1 MRDRIKFIP
10 QYSRLRTRDNKRAS
24 NRSTA
29 KLAYEA
35 LEPKRLLAG
44 DLSSD
49 GVWQTLPK
57 DAVQAAVGTNY
68 IQANE
73 FSLYGIN
80 EAELLSSLVEAPLEF
95 TPGYLDSSI
104 VLSIPTPSG
113 AFDQFKIVEA
123 PIMEPELAERFP
135 DIKTYRGFGL
145 ENASDTIR
153 LDFTPHGFHA
163 SVRNATH
170 GNYYVDP
177 YFHLSDGPYMSYYT
191 RGQVVDAER
200 ATLSESVYSDTGEL
214 IFSNQD
220 LPVEYHSELHDHSE
234 SHDHSE
240 FHDHSNADHHSE
252 FHHHSEFDHHLEF
265 HEHSALDHHT
275 TDESDHSLVPSG
287 GDGEGDIYGF
297 GPHGAQLRTYELA
310 VAATGEYT
318 SFHGGS
324 KADGQAAIVTA
335 VNRVVGIYEIDVA
348 VRLVLV
354 GNNDDLV
361 YTNSSTDPYTNNNG
375 FTMLSENQ
383 SNVDSVIGSSNYDV
397 GHVFS
402 TGGGGVASLG
412 VIGQNGAKARGVTGL
427 GSPVG
432 DAFYV
437 DFVAHE
443 MGHQFGGNHTFNGDS
458 GSCAGGNRNG
468 STAYEPG
475 SGSTIMGYA
484 GICGDDDL
492 QSNSDAFFHSES
504 IDEIRTEVTTGT
516 GNSSA
521 TITSTGNSI
530 PTVNAGSDFVIPDQ
544 TPFELTAIGSDSD
557 SGDSLTYSWE
567 QRNLGAQRDASDSD
581 NGSSPI
587 FRTWSPTADPTRVFP
602 RISNLVNGT
611 SVIGEQLPTTDWS
624 SMDFRVVVRDN
635 AAGGAAVNTGDMS
648 VEVVDVGSGFSVT
661 SQSTGETW
669 AKGSTQTI
677 TWDVAG
683 TTANGIDTANVDI
696 FFASDGLN
704 YDTVLAT
711 GVANDGSHD
720 ITVPDVET
728 LFGRVKVKG
737 SGNIFFNINDANIA
751 VGVAVTQYTAT
762 DTPVAIID
770 NSTIQSTIT
779 IGNDGVIEDL
789 DLQLD
794 ITHTWDADLIA
805 TLTSPGGTVFTLFS
819 EVGSSGDNFS
829 GTYFDD
835 AAADSITSGSA
846 PFAGTFR
853 PVDAFAPLNGTE
865 VVGDWVL
872 SIEDDATQD
881 QGTLNTWSLFVTFVE
896 NTDITTLVDSDT
908 GTNEVSE
915 DAAVGAVVGVTAFA
929 DDPDSSDTVTY
940 ELTDNAGGLFAIDA
954 NSGVVTVAGTL
965 DFETATSHT
974 ITAKATSTDGSMVS
988 NDFIINVLNVDDA
1001 VLTSRQIYYK
1011 DSNFDDGDMGAV
1023 APGKSVLEFGQTAT
1037 FANYTSYWKGING
1050 FVIDLNDLNQTPTT
1064 GTIGDFFEFHVGNDD
1079 TPAGWTAAPSPTL
1092 VYQSDVDASG
1102 TDRVFLTWADNAI
1115 ENTWLEILVLA
1126 NASTGLANPEVF
1138 YIGNAIGET
1147 GNDSANAVVN
1157 LADVAGVRA
1166 NQTGFGSTDIADP
1179 YDFDRNEKVNL
1190 IDLSIARSNQSGFS
1204 PLKLITPSNSSSR
1217 GSGWSGFGNSESG
1230 NSESGNNGKSNFG
1243 FDFGFTMGADFSMGD
1258 VGKESG
1264 FSSGNQNLNISR
1276 DSEES
1281 GQAMPLQLA
1290 GNQSNQFAG
1299 WLTGN
1304 ADDSATPDRTEKSE
1318 LFPQADSFEL
1328 EQRDELFGG
1337 FGL

>member
-1 MRDRIKFIP
+1 MLSRIKSSPGHPRIRP
-10 QYSRLRTRDNKRAS
+10 RGNKRIS
-24 NRSTA
+24 NRLTA

-57 DAVQAAVGTNY
+57 DAVHSAVGVNY
-68 IQANE
+68 IQASE
-73 FSLYGIN
+73 FSLYDIN
-80 EAELLSSLVEAPLEF
+80 ESELLSALNEAPLEF
-95 TPGYLDSSI
+95 TPDYWDSSI
-104 VLSIPTPSG
+104 VLSIPTPLG
-113 AFDQFKIVEA
+113 TFDQFRIVEA
-123 PIMEPELAERFP
+123 PVMEPALAERFP
-135 DIKTYRGFGL
+135 DIKTYRGFGV
-145 ENASDTIR
+145 ENAADTIR
-153 LDFTPHGFHA
+153 LDFTSHGFHA
-163 SVRNATH
+163 SVRDATH

-191 RGQVVDAER
+191 QGQIIDSER
-200 ATLSESVYSDTGEL
+200 ATFSESVFSNSGEL

-220 LPVEYHSELHDHSE
+220 FDTQLHSELHAHSIAHHHSELHDHSE
-234 SHDHSE
+234 
-240 FHDHSNADHHSE
+240 
-252 FHHHSEFDHHLEF
+252 FDHP
-265 HEHSALDHHT
+265 SG
-275 TDESDHSLVPSG
+275 DESDHDLVPLG
-287 GDGEGDIYGF
+287 GEGEGDIYGF
-297 GPHGAQLRTYELA
+297 GPHGSQLRTYQLA

-335 VNRVVGIYEIDVA
+335 INRVVGIYEIDIA
-348 VRLVLV
+348 VRMVLV

-402 TGGGGVASLG
+402 TGGGGIASLG

-443 MGHQFGGNHTFNGDS
+443 LGHQFGGNHTFNGDS
-458 GSCAGGNRNG
+458 GNCAGGNRNG

-530 PTVNAGSDFVIPDQ
+530 PTVDAGSDFVIPAR
-544 TPFELTAIGSDSD
+544 TPFELTAVGSDSD
-557 SGDSLTYSWE
+557 SGDVLTYSWE
-567 QRNLGAQRDASDSD
+567 QRNLGPQRDASDTD

-587 FRTWSPTADPTRVFP
+587 FRAWSPTTDPTRVFP
-602 RISNLVNGT
+602 RISDLINGT

-635 AAGGAAVNTGDMS
+635 AAGGAAVNTDDMAI
-648 VEVVDVGSGFSVT
+648 EVVDTGGGFSVT
-661 SQSTGETW
+661 SQSSGETW
-669 AKGSTQTI
+669 GKGTTQTI
-677 TWDVAG
+677 TWNVAG

-720 ITVPDVET
+720 IIVPDVET

-737 SGNIFFNINDANIA
+737 AGNIFFDINDSNIA
-751 VGVAVTQYTAT
+751 VGVAVTQYTST
-762 DTPVAIID
+762 DTPVNIID
-770 NSTIQSTIT
+770 NTTIQSTIT

-819 EVGSSGDNFS
+819 EVGGSGDNFT

-835 AAADSITSGSA
+835 DAADSITSGSA
-846 PFAGTFR
+846 PFAGSFR
-853 PVDAFAPLNGTE
+853 PVDAFAPLNGTD
-865 VVGDWVL
+865 VVGDWIL

-908 GTNEVSE
+908 GANEVLE

-929 DDPDSSDTVTY
+929 DDPDSGDTVTY

-974 ITAKATSTDGSMVS
+974 ITVKATSTDGSMVS
-988 NDFIINVLNVDDA
+988 NDFTINVLNVNDA

-1050 FVIDLNDLNQTPTT
+1050 FVIDLNDLNQVPTT
-1064 GTIGDFFEFHVGNDD
+1064 GTVGDFFEFHVGNDD
-1079 TPAGWTAAPSPTL
+1079 TPAGWATAPSPTL
-1092 VYQSDVDASG
+1092 VYQSDIDASG

-1217 GSGWSGFGNSESG
+1217 GSGWSGSG
-1230 NSESGNNGKSNFG
+1230 NSEPGNDEKSGVG
-1243 FDFGFTMGADFSMGD
+1243 FDFGFTMGADFGTGD
-1258 VGKESG
+1258 VSKESG
-1264 FSSGNQNLNISR
+1264 SNSGNQNLNMPR
-1276 DSEES
+1276 ESEES
-1281 GQAMPLQLA
+1281 GQTMPLQLA
-1290 GNQSNQFAG
+1290 GNQSNQLAG
-1299 WLTGN
+1299 WNTGN

-1318 LFPQADSFEL
+1318 LLSQADSFEL

-1337 FGL
+1337 FAL

>member
-1 MRDRIKFIP
+1 MLSRIK
-10 QYSRLRTRDNKRAS
+10 SSTRYPRIRPRGNKRIS
-24 NRSTA
+24 NRLTA
-29 KLAYEA
+29 KLAYES

-57 DAVQAAVGTNY
+57 DAVHSAVGVNY
-68 IQANE
+68 IQASE
-73 FSLYGIN
+73 FSLYDIN
-80 EAELLSSLVEAPLEF
+80 ESELLSALNEAPLEF
-95 TPGYLDSSI
+95 TPGYWDRSV
-104 VLSIPTPSG
+104 VLSIPTPLG
-113 AFDQFKIVEA
+113 TFDQFKIVEA
-123 PIMEPELAERFP
+123 PVMESALAERFP
-135 DIKTYRGFGL
+135 DIKTYRGISV
-145 ENASDTIR
+145 ENAADTIR
-153 LDFTPHGFHA
+153 LDFTSHGFHA
-163 SVRNATH
+163 SVRNSTY

-191 RGQVVDAER
+191 QGQIIDSER
-200 ATLSESVYSDTGEL
+200 ATFSESILSNAGEL
-214 IFSNQD
+214 IYSNPD
-220 LPVEYHSELHDHSE
+220 FNVERNSE
-234 SHDHSE
+234 SRGYSE
-240 FHDHSNADHHSE
+240 FANA
-252 FHHHSEFDHHLEF
+252 
-265 HEHSALDHHT
+265 T
-275 TDESDHSLVPSG
+275 GDESDYDSVPDG

-297 GPHGAQLRTYELA
+297 GPHGSQLRTYQLA

-335 VNRVVGIYEIDVA
+335 INRVVGIYEIDIA
-348 VRLVLV
+348 VRMVLV

-402 TGGGGVASLG
+402 TGGGGIASLG

-443 MGHQFGGNHTFNGDS
+443 LGHQFGGNHTFNGDS
-458 GSCAGGNRNG
+458 GNCAGGNRNG

-530 PTVNAGSDFVIPDQ
+530 PTVDAGSDFVIPAR
-544 TPFELTAIGSDSD
+544 TPFELTAVGSDSD
-557 SGDSLTYSWE
+557 SGDVLTYSWE
-567 QRNLGAQRDASDSD
+567 QRNLGPQRDVSDTD

-587 FRTWSPTADPTRVFP
+587 FRAWSPTTDPTRVFP
-602 RISNLVNGT
+602 RISDLINGT

-635 AAGGAAVNTGDMS
+635 AAGGAAVNTDDMAI
-648 VEVVDVGSGFSVT
+648 EVVDTGGGFTVT
-661 SQSTGETW
+661 SQSSGETW
-669 AKGSTQTI
+669 EKGTTQTI
-677 TWDVAG
+677 TWNVAG

-704 YDTVLAT
+704 YDTVLAA

-737 SGNIFFNINDANIA
+737 AGNIFFDINDSNIA
-751 VGVAVTQYTAT
+751 VGVAVTEYTSA
-762 DTPVAIID
+762 DTPVNIID
-770 NSTIQSTIT
+770 NTTIQSTIT

-794 ITHTWDADLIA
+794 ITHTWDADLTA

-819 EVGSSGDNFS
+819 EVGGSGDNFT

-835 AAADSITSGSA
+835 AAADPITSGSA
-846 PFAGTFR
+846 PFAGSFR
-853 PVDAFAPLNGTE
+853 PVDAFAPLNGTD

-881 QGTLNTWSLFVTFVE
+881 EGTLNTWSLFVTFAE

-908 GTNEVSE
+908 GANEVFE
-915 DAAVGAVVGVTAFA
+915 DAVVGTVVGVTAFA
-929 DDPDSSDTVTY
+929 DDPDSGDTVTY

-974 ITAKATSTDGSMVS
+974 ITVKATSTDGSMVS
-988 NDFIINVLNVDDA
+988 NDFTINVLNVNDA

-1050 FVIDLNDLNQTPTT
+1050 FVIDLNDLNQVPTT
-1064 GTIGDFFEFHVGNDD
+1064 GTVGDFFEFHIGNDD
-1079 TPAGWTAAPSPTL
+1079 TPAGWATAPSPTL

-1166 NQTGFGSTDIADP
+1166 NQTGFGSTDISDP

-1217 GSGWSGFGNSESG
+1217 GSGWSGSG
-1230 NSESGNNGKSNFG
+1230 NSESGKSESGNDEKSDFG
-1243 FDFGFTMGADFSMGD
+1243 FDFGFTMGADFGTGD
-1258 VGKESG
+1258 VGKEFG
-1264 FSSGNQNLNISR
+1264 FNSGNQNLPR
-1276 DSEES
+1276 ESEES
-1281 GQAMPLQLA
+1281 GQTMPLQLA
-1290 GNQSNQFAG
+1290 GNQANQFAG
-1299 WLTGN
+1299 WITGN
-1304 ADDSATPDRTEKSE
+1304 AGDSMPPDRTEQSE
-1318 LFPQADSFEL
+1318 LLSKADSFEL

-1337 FGL
+1337 FDL

>member
-1 MRDRIKFIP
+1 MLSRIKSSPRHPRIRP
-10 QYSRLRTRDNKRAS
+10 RGNKRIS
-24 NRSTA
+24 NRLTA

-57 DAVQAAVGTNY
+57 DAVHSAVGVNY
-68 IQANE
+68 IQASE
-73 FSLYGIN
+73 FSLYDIN
-80 EAELLSSLVEAPLEF
+80 ESELLSALNEAPLEF
-95 TPGYLDSSI
+95 TPDYWDSSI
-104 VLSIPTPSG
+104 VLSIPTPLG
-113 AFDQFKIVEA
+113 TFDQFRIVEA
-123 PIMEPELAERFP
+123 PVMEPALAERFP
-135 DIKTYRGFGL
+135 DIKTYRGFGV
-145 ENASDTIR
+145 ENAADTIR
-153 LDFTPHGFHA
+153 LDFTSHGFHA
-163 SVRNATH
+163 SVRDATH

-191 RGQVVDAER
+191 QGQIIDSER
-200 ATLSESVYSDTGEL
+200 ATFSESVFSNSGEL

-220 LPVEYHSELHDHSE
+220 FDTQLHSELHAHSIAHHHSELHDHSE
-234 SHDHSE
+234 
-240 FHDHSNADHHSE
+240 
-252 FHHHSEFDHHLEF
+252 FDHL
-265 HEHSALDHHT
+265 SG
-275 TDESDHSLVPSG
+275 DESDHDLVPLG
-287 GDGEGDIYGF
+287 GEGEGDIYGF
-297 GPHGAQLRTYELA
+297 GPHGSQLRTYQLA

-335 VNRVVGIYEIDVA
+335 INRVVGIYEIDIA
-348 VRLVLV
+348 VRMVLV

-402 TGGGGVASLG
+402 TGGGGIASLG

-443 MGHQFGGNHTFNGDS
+443 LGHQFGGNHTFNGDS
-458 GSCAGGNRNG
+458 GNCAGGNRNG

-530 PTVNAGSDFVIPDQ
+530 PTVDAGSDFVIPAR
-544 TPFELTAIGSDSD
+544 TPFELTAVGSDSD
-557 SGDSLTYSWE
+557 SGDVLTYSWE
-567 QRNLGAQRDASDSD
+567 QRNLGPQRDASDTD

-587 FRTWSPTADPTRVFP
+587 FRAWSPTTDPTRVFP
-602 RISNLVNGT
+602 RISDLINGT

-635 AAGGAAVNTGDMS
+635 AAGGAAVNTDDMAI
-648 VEVVDVGSGFSVT
+648 EVVDTGGGFSVT
-661 SQSTGETW
+661 SQSSGETW
-669 AKGSTQTI
+669 GKGTTQTI
-677 TWDVAG
+677 TWNVAG

-720 ITVPDVET
+720 IIVPDVET

-737 SGNIFFNINDANIA
+737 AGNIFFDINDSNIA
-751 VGVAVTQYTAT
+751 VGVAVTQYTST
-762 DTPVAIID
+762 DTPVNIID
-770 NSTIQSTIT
+770 NTTIQSTIT

-819 EVGSSGDNFS
+819 EVGGSGDNFT

-835 AAADSITSGSA
+835 DAADSITSGSA
-846 PFAGTFR
+846 PFAGSFR
-853 PVDAFAPLNGTE
+853 PVDAFAPLNGTD
-865 VVGDWVL
+865 VVGDWIL

-908 GTNEVSE
+908 GANEVLE

-929 DDPDSSDTVTY
+929 DDPDSGDTVTY

-974 ITAKATSTDGSMVS
+974 ITVKATSTDGSMVS
-988 NDFIINVLNVDDA
+988 NDFTINVLNVNDA

-1050 FVIDLNDLNQTPTT
+1050 FVIDLNDLNQVPTT
-1064 GTIGDFFEFHVGNDD
+1064 GTVGDFFEFHVGNDD
-1079 TPAGWTAAPSPTL
+1079 TPAGWATAPSPTL
-1092 VYQSDVDASG
+1092 VYQSDIDASG

-1217 GSGWSGFGNSESG
+1217 GSGWSGSG
-1230 NSESGNNGKSNFG
+1230 NSEPGNDEKSGFG
-1243 FDFGFTMGADFSMGD
+1243 FDFGFTMGADFGTGD
-1258 VGKESG
+1258 VSKESG
-1264 FSSGNQNLNISR
+1264 SNSGNQNLNMPR
-1276 DSEES
+1276 ESEES
-1281 GQAMPLQLA
+1281 GQTMPLQLA
-1290 GNQSNQFAG
+1290 GNQSNQLAG
-1299 WLTGN
+1299 WNTGN

-1318 LFPQADSFEL
+1318 LLSQADSFEL

-1337 FGL
+1337 FAL

>member
-1 MRDRIKFIP
+1 MRNRIKFSP
-10 QYSRLRTRDNKRAS
+10 QQSRFRTRDNKRAT
-24 NRSTA
+24 NRLTA

-49 GVWQTLPK
+49 GVWETLPK
-57 DAVQAAVGTNY
+57 DAVQAADGVNY
-68 IQANE
+68 IQASE
-73 FSLYGIN
+73 YSLYDMD
-80 EAELLSSLVEAPLEF
+80 ETELLSSLVGAPLEF

-113 AFDQFKIVEA
+113 TFDQFKIVEA
-123 PIMEPELAERFP
+123 PIMEPALAERFP
-135 DIKTYRGFGL
+135 DIKTYRGFGV
-145 ENASDTIR
+145 EDAGDTIR
-153 LDFTPHGFHA
+153 LDFTSHGFHA
-163 SVRNATH
+163 SVRNTTH

-191 RGQVVDAER
+191 RGQIVDAER
-200 ATLSESVYSDTGEL
+200 ATVSESVFSDTGEL

-220 LPVEYHSELHDHSE
+220 LHADHYSGFHDHSDAD
-234 SHDHSE
+234 HHSE
-240 FHDHSNADHHSE
+240 FHHHSELDHHSE
-252 FHHHSEFDHHLEF
+252 FHHHSEFDHHWEFHDHLEF
-265 HEHSALDHHT
+265 DHHA
-275 TDESDHSLVPSG
+275 TDDSDYAVVPNG

-530 PTVNAGSDFVIPDQ
+530 PTVDAGSDFVIPDQ

-557 SGDSLTYSWE
+557 SGDSLSYSWE

-611 SVIGEQLPTTDWS
+611 SVIGEQLPATDWS

-635 AAGGAAVNTGDMS
+635 AAGGAAVNTDDMS
-648 VEVVDVGSGFSVT
+648 IEVVDVGAGFFRSPVNPLVKPGRRVRRRRLRGMLPVPRPMELT
-661 SQSTGETW
+661 
-669 AKGSTQTI
+669 
-677 TWDVAG
+677 
-683 TTANGIDTANVDI
+683 TANVDI

-762 DTPVAIID
+762 DTPVNIID

-853 PVDAFAPLNGTE
+853 PVDAFAPLNGTD
-865 VVGDWVL
+865 VVGDWIL

-915 DAAVGAVVGVTAFA
+915 DAAVGVVVGVTAFA

-974 ITAKATSTDGSMVS
+974 ITAKATSTDGSMIS

-1064 GTIGDFFEFHVGNDD
+1064 GTVGDFFEFHVGNDD

-1102 TDRVFLTWADNAI
+1102 TDRVFLTWADNSI

-1138 YIGNAIGET
+1138 YVGNAIGET

-1166 NQTGFGSTDIADP
+1166 NQTGFGSTDISDP

-1217 GSGWSGFGNSESG
+1217 GSGWSGSG
-1230 NSESGNNGKSNFG
+1230 NSESGNDGKSDFG
-1243 FDFGFTMGADFSMGD
+1243 FDFGLTMGADLARLAPAMSLDSSREIKVKIFLVSRKNWGNPCRYNWLATSQTCLPK
-1258 VGKESG
+1258 GKR
-1264 FSSGNQNLNISR
+1264 Q
-1276 DSEES
+1276 
-1281 GQAMPLQLA
+1281 
-1290 GNQSNQFAG
+1290 
-1299 WLTGN
+1299 
-1304 ADDSATPDRTEKSE
+1304 
-1318 LFPQADSFEL
+1318 
-1328 EQRDELFGG
+1328 
-1337 FGL
+1337 

>member
-1 MRDRIKFIP
+1 MRSRIKP
-10 QYSRLRTRDNKRAS
+10 PSRHSRSRDNKRAS
-24 NRSTA
+24 NRLAA
-29 KLAYEA
+29 KLAYES

-49 GVWQTLPK
+49 GVWQTLSK
-57 DAVQAAVGTNY
+57 DVAQAAAGINY
-68 IQANE
+68 IQASE
-73 FSLYGIN
+73 FSLYDIN
-80 EAELLSSLVEAPLEF
+80 ETELLSSLVEAPLEF
-95 TPGYLDSSI
+95 TSDYWDSSI
-104 VLSIPTPSG
+104 VLSIPTPVG
-113 AFDQFKIVEA
+113 TFDQFKIVEA
-123 PIMEPELAERFP
+123 PIMEPALAERFP
-135 DIKTYRGFGL
+135 DIKTYRGFGV
-145 ENASDTIR
+145 ENAAETIR
-153 LDFTPHGFHA
+153 LDFTSHGFHA

-191 RGQVVDAER
+191 RGQMVDSER
-200 ATLSESVYSDTGEL
+200 ATLSESVFSDTGEL

-220 LPVEYHSELHDHSE
+220 LLAEHHSEDHDHSDADHLLE
-234 SHDHSE
+234 FHQHSEFDQHWEFHDHSE
-240 FHDHSNADHHSE
+240 FHDHHVAGDH
-252 FHHHSEFDHHLEF
+252 DHDHD
-265 HEHSALDHHT
+265 HE
-275 TDESDHSLVPSG
+275 LVPNG

-297 GPHGAQLRTYELA
+297 GPHGAQLRTYQLA

-348 VRLVLV
+348 VRMVLV

-361 YTNSSTDPYTNNNG
+361 YTNGSTDPYTNNNG

-443 MGHQFGGNHTFNGDS
+443 LGHQFGGNHTFNGDS

-475 SGSTIMGYA
+475 SGSTIIAYA

-530 PTVNAGSDFVIPDQ
+530 PTVDAGSNFVIPDQ

-557 SGDSLTYSWE
+557 SGDVLTYSWE
-567 QRNLGAQRDASDSD
+567 QRNLGAQRDASASD

-587 FRTWSPTADPTRVFP
+587 FRTWNPTADPTRVFP
-602 RISNLVNGT
+602 RITDLVNGA

-635 AAGGAAVNTGDMS
+635 AAGGAAVNTDDMS
-648 VEVVDVGSGFSVT
+648 IEVVDAGSGFAVT

-677 TWDVAG
+677 SWDVAG

-696 FFASDGLN
+696 FFASDGSN

-711 GVANDGSHD
+711 GVANDGAHD

-751 VGVAVTQYTAT
+751 VGVAVTQYTST
-762 DTPVAIID
+762 DTPINIID

-819 EVGSSGDNFS
+819 DVGSSGDNFT

-835 AAADSITSGSA
+835 DAADSITSGSA

-865 VVGDWVL
+865 VVGDWIL

-929 DDPDSSDTVTY
+929 DDPDSGDTVTY

-988 NDFIINVLNVDDA
+988 NDFTINVLNVDDA

-1011 DSNFDDGDMGAV
+1011 DSNFDDGDIGAV
-1023 APGKSVLEFGQTAT
+1023 ATGKSVLEIGQTAT

-1064 GTIGDFFEFHVGNDD
+1064 GTVGDFFEFHVGNDD
-1079 TPAGWTAAPSPTL
+1079 TPASWTAAPSPTL
-1092 VYQSDVDASG
+1092 VYQENVDASG

-1115 ENTWLEILVLA
+1115 ENTWLEITVLA
-1126 NASTGLANPEVF
+1126 NAATGLANPEVF

-1147 GNDSANAVVN
+1147 GNDSANAIVN

-1166 NQTGFGSTDIADP
+1166 NQTGFGSTDITDP

-1190 IDLSIARSNQSGFS
+1190 VDLSIARSNQSGFS
-1204 PLKLITPSNSSSR
+1204 PLKLITPSNSGSR
-1217 GSGWSGFGNSESG
+1217 GSGWSDSG
-1230 NSESGNNGKSNFG
+1230 NGKSGNDGKSDFG
-1243 FDFGFTMGADFSMGD
+1243 FDFGFTIGADFSTGD

-1264 FSSGNQNLNISR
+1264 FSSGNQNLSMPSE
-1276 DSEES
+1276 SEET
-1281 GQAMPLQLA
+1281 GQTLPLQLA
-1290 GNQSNQFAG
+1290 GNQTNQLAG
-1299 WLTGN
+1299 WITGN
-1304 ADDSATPDRTEKSE
+1304 ADDSATPDRAEKSE
-1318 LFPQADSFEL
+1318 LFPQADSSEL
-1328 EQRDELFGG
+1328 GQRDEWFGG
-1337 FGL
+1337 FAL

>member
-1 MRDRIKFIP
+1 MLNRIKSSP
-10 QYSRLRTRDNKRAS
+10 QHSRSRPRDNKRAS
-24 NRSTA
+24 NRLTG

-35 LEPKRLLAG
+35 LEAKILLAG

-49 GVWQTLPK
+49 GVWQSLSK
-57 DAVQAAVGTNY
+57 DAVHATDGVNY
-68 IQANE
+68 IQASQ
-73 FSLYGIN
+73 FSLYDID
-80 EAELLSSLVEAPLEF
+80 ETKLLGSLVEAPLEF
-95 TPGYLDSSI
+95 TPGYLDNSI
-104 VLSIPTPSG
+104 VLSIPTPEG
-113 AFDQFKIVEA
+113 TFDQFKIVEA
-123 PIMEPELAERFP
+123 PIMESALAERFSE
-135 DIKTYRGFGL
+135 IKTYRGFSVG
-145 ENASDTIR
+145 DGDGTIR
-153 LDFTPHGFHA
+153 LDFTSQGFHA
-163 SVRNATH
+163 SVRNAAQ
-170 GNYYVDP
+170 GDYYVDP

-191 RGQVVDAER
+191 QDQIVDSER
-200 ATLSESVYSDTGEL
+200 ATFSESVFSDSGEL
-214 IFSNQD
+214 IYSDQHA
-220 LPVEYHSELHDHSE
+220 E
-234 SHDHSE
+234 
-240 FHDHSNADHHSE
+240 
-252 FHHHSEFDHHLEF
+252 
-265 HEHSALDHHT
+265 
-275 TDESDHSLVPSG
+275 DESQHGLFPDG
-287 GDGEGDIYGF
+287 GDDEGKVDDGGGDIVGF
-297 GPHGAQLRTYELA
+297 GPHGAQLRTYQLA

-318 SFHGGS
+318 SFHGGT
-324 KADGQAAIVTA
+324 KAGGQSAIVTA

-348 VRLVLV
+348 VRMVLV
-354 GNNDDLV
+354 GNNDDIV

-458 GSCAGGNRNG
+458 GNCAGGNRNG

-504 IDEIRTEVTTGT
+504 IDEIRAEVTTGT

-521 TITSTGNSI
+521 TITSTGNAI
-530 PTVNAGSDFVIPDQ
+530 PTVDAGADFVIPDQ

-557 SGDSLTYSWE
+557 SGDVLTYSWE
-567 QRNLGAQRDASDSD
+567 QRNLGAQRDASNSD

-587 FRTWSPTADPTRVFP
+587 FRTWDPTTDPTRVFP
-602 RISNLVNGT
+602 RISDLVNGA

-635 AAGGAAVNTGDMS
+635 AAGGAGVNTGDMS
-648 VEVVDVGSGFSVT
+648 VEVVDAGSGFSVT
-661 SQSTGETW
+661 SQSSSEAW
-669 AKGSTQTI
+669 AKGATETI
-677 TWDVAG
+677 AWNVAG
-683 TTANGIDTANVDI
+683 TTANGINAANVDI

-720 ITVPDVET
+720 ITVPNVET

-737 SGNIFFNINDANIA
+737 SGNIFFNVNDANIA

-762 DTPVAIID
+762 DTPVNIVD

-794 ITHTWDADLIA
+794 ITHTFDADLIA
-805 TLTSPGGTVFTLFS
+805 TLTSPGGTVFQLFS
-819 EVGSSGDNFS
+819 EVGSSGDNFT

-835 AAADSITSGSA
+835 SAADSITSGTA
-846 PFAGTFR
+846 PFAGVFR

-865 VVGDWVL
+865 VVGDWIL
-872 SIEDDATQD
+872 SIEDDATLD

-908 GTNEVSE
+908 GTNEVAE
-915 DAAVGAVVGVTAFA
+915 DAAIAAVVGVTAFA
-929 DDPDSSDTVTY
+929 DDPDSGDTVTY
-940 ELTDNAGGLFAIDA
+940 ELTDNAGGLFAIDV
-954 NSGVVTVAGTL
+954 NSGVVTVAGSL
-965 DFETATSHT
+965 DFETTTSHS
-974 ITAKATSTDGSMVS
+974 ITVKATSTDGSMVS
-988 NDFIINVLNVDDA
+988 DDFTINVLNVDDA

-1011 DSNFDDGDMGAV
+1011 GSNFDDGDVGAV
-1023 APGKSVLEFGQTAT
+1023 APGKSVLESGQTAT

-1050 FVIDLNDLNQTPTT
+1050 FVIDLNDLNQVPTT

-1079 TPAGWTAAPSPTL
+1079 TPAGWNAAPSPTV
-1092 VYQSDVDASG
+1092 VYQSNVDAGG

-1115 ENTWLEILVLA
+1115 ENTWLEISVLA
-1126 NASTGLANPEVF
+1126 NATTGLANPEVF

-1147 GNDSANAVVN
+1147 GNDSANAIVN

-1166 NQTGFGSTDIADP
+1166 NQTGFGSTDISDP

-1190 IDLSIARSNQSGFS
+1190 IDLSIARGNQSGFT
-1204 PLKLITPSNSSSR
+1204 PLKLITPSSSGSR
-1217 GSGWSGFGNSESG
+1217 GSSWSGSG
-1230 NSESGNNGKSNFG
+1230 SGDGKSGLGFDFD
-1243 FDFGFTMGADFSMGD
+1243 FDFGFATGSDFGTGVDGD
-1258 VGKESG
+1258 TGGESG
-1264 FSSGNQNLNISR
+1264 FMSGNQSQDSDR
-1276 DSEES
+1276 GSEES

-1290 GNQSNQFAG
+1290 GSQNSAV
-1299 WLTGN
+1299 
-1304 ADDSATPDRTEKSE
+1304 ADGTVVSG
-1318 LFPQADSFEL
+1318 ADSGTSDRSKKSDLLQQRDSLEL
-1328 EQRDELFGG
+1328 GQRDELFGG
-1337 FGL
+1337 FGI

>member
-1 MRDRIKFIP
+1 MLSRIKSSPRHPRIRP
-10 QYSRLRTRDNKRAS
+10 RGNKRIS
-24 NRSTA
+24 NRLTA

-57 DAVQAAVGTNY
+57 DAVHSAVGVNY
-68 IQANE
+68 IQASE
-73 FSLYGIN
+73 FSLYDIN
-80 EAELLSSLVEAPLEF
+80 ESELLSALNEAPLEF
-95 TPGYLDSSI
+95 TPDYWDSSI
-104 VLSIPTPSG
+104 VLSIPTPLG
-113 AFDQFKIVEA
+113 TFDQFRIVEA
-123 PIMEPELAERFP
+123 PVMEPALAERFP
-135 DIKTYRGFGL
+135 DIKTYRGFGV
-145 ENASDTIR
+145 ENAADTIR
-153 LDFTPHGFHA
+153 LDFTSHGFHA
-163 SVRNATH
+163 SVRDATH

-191 RGQVVDAER
+191 QGQIIDSER
-200 ATLSESVYSDTGEL
+200 ATFSESVFSNSGEL

-220 LPVEYHSELHDHSE
+220 FDTQLHSELHAHSIAHHHSELHDHSE
-234 SHDHSE
+234 
-240 FHDHSNADHHSE
+240 
-252 FHHHSEFDHHLEF
+252 FDHP
-265 HEHSALDHHT
+265 SGN
-275 TDESDHSLVPSG
+275 ESDHDLVPLG
-287 GDGEGDIYGF
+287 GEGEGDIYGF
-297 GPHGAQLRTYELA
+297 GPHGSQLRTYQLA

-335 VNRVVGIYEIDVA
+335 INRVVGIYEIDIA
-348 VRLVLV
+348 VRMVLV

-402 TGGGGVASLG
+402 TGGGGIASLG

-443 MGHQFGGNHTFNGDS
+443 LGHQFGGNHTFNGDS
-458 GSCAGGNRNG
+458 GNCAGGNRNG

-530 PTVNAGSDFVIPDQ
+530 PTVDAGSDFVIPAR
-544 TPFELTAIGSDSD
+544 TPFELTAVGSDSD
-557 SGDSLTYSWE
+557 SGDVLTYSWE
-567 QRNLGAQRDASDSD
+567 QRNLGPQRDASDTD

-587 FRTWSPTADPTRVFP
+587 FRAWSPTTDPTRVFP
-602 RISNLVNGT
+602 RISDLINGT

-635 AAGGAAVNTGDMS
+635 AAGGAAVNTDDMAI
-648 VEVVDVGSGFSVT
+648 EVVDTGGGFSVT
-661 SQSTGETW
+661 SQSSGETW
-669 AKGSTQTI
+669 GKGTTQTI
-677 TWDVAG
+677 TWNVAG

-720 ITVPDVET
+720 IIVPDVET

-737 SGNIFFNINDANIA
+737 AGNIFFDINDSNIA
-751 VGVAVTQYTAT
+751 VGVAVTQYTST
-762 DTPVAIID
+762 DTPVNIID
-770 NSTIQSTIT
+770 NTTIQSTIT

-819 EVGSSGDNFS
+819 EVGGSGDNFT

-835 AAADSITSGSA
+835 DAADSITSGSA
-846 PFAGTFR
+846 PFAGSFR
-853 PVDAFAPLNGTE
+853 PVDAFAPLNGTD
-865 VVGDWVL
+865 VVGDWIL

-908 GTNEVSE
+908 GANEVLE

-929 DDPDSSDTVTY
+929 DDPDSGDTVTY

-974 ITAKATSTDGSMVS
+974 ITVKATSTDGSMVS
-988 NDFIINVLNVDDA
+988 NDFTINVLNVNDA

-1050 FVIDLNDLNQTPTT
+1050 FVIDLNDLNQVPTT
-1064 GTIGDFFEFHVGNDD
+1064 GTVGDFFEFHVGNDD
-1079 TPAGWTAAPSPTL
+1079 TPAGWATAPSPTL
-1092 VYQSDVDASG
+1092 VYQSDIDASG

-1217 GSGWSGFGNSESG
+1217 GSGWSGSG
-1230 NSESGNNGKSNFG
+1230 NSEPGNDEKSGFG
-1243 FDFGFTMGADFSMGD
+1243 FDFGFTMGADFGTGD
-1258 VGKESG
+1258 VSKESG
-1264 FSSGNQNLNISR
+1264 SNSGNQNLNMPR
-1276 DSEES
+1276 ESEES
-1281 GQAMPLQLA
+1281 GQTMPLQLA
-1290 GNQSNQFAG
+1290 GNQSNQLAG
-1299 WLTGN
+1299 WNTGN

-1318 LFPQADSFEL
+1318 LLSQADSFEL

-1337 FGL
+1337 FAL

>member
-1 MRDRIKFIP
+1 MLSRIKSSPRHPRIRP
-10 QYSRLRTRDNKRAS
+10 RGNKRIS
-24 NRSTA
+24 NRLTA

-57 DAVQAAVGTNY
+57 DAVHSAVGVNY
-68 IQANE
+68 IQASE
-73 FSLYGIN
+73 FSLYDIN
-80 EAELLSSLVEAPLEF
+80 ESELLSALNEAPLEF
-95 TPGYLDSSI
+95 TPDYWDSSI
-104 VLSIPTPSG
+104 VLSIPTPLG
-113 AFDQFKIVEA
+113 TFDQFRIVEA
-123 PIMEPELAERFP
+123 PVMEPALAERFP
-135 DIKTYRGFGL
+135 DIKTYRGFGV
-145 ENASDTIR
+145 ENAADTIR
-153 LDFTPHGFHA
+153 LDFTSHGFHA
-163 SVRNATH
+163 SVRDATH

-191 RGQVVDAER
+191 QGQIIDSER
-200 ATLSESVYSDTGEL
+200 ATFSESVFSNSGEL

-220 LPVEYHSELHDHSE
+220 FDTQLHSELHAHSIAHHHSELHDHSE
-234 SHDHSE
+234 
-240 FHDHSNADHHSE
+240 
-252 FHHHSEFDHHLEF
+252 FDHP
-265 HEHSALDHHT
+265 SG
-275 TDESDHSLVPSG
+275 DESDHDLVPLG
-287 GDGEGDIYGF
+287 GEGEGDIYGF
-297 GPHGAQLRTYELA
+297 GPHGSQLRTYQLA

-335 VNRVVGIYEIDVA
+335 INRVVGIYEIDIA
-348 VRLVLV
+348 VRMVLV

-402 TGGGGVASLG
+402 TGGGGIASLG

-443 MGHQFGGNHTFNGDS
+443 LGHQFGGNHTFNGDS
-458 GSCAGGNRNG
+458 GNCAGGNRNG

-530 PTVNAGSDFVIPDQ
+530 PTVDAGSDFVIPAR
-544 TPFELTAIGSDSD
+544 TPFELTAVGSDSD
-557 SGDSLTYSWE
+557 SGDVLTYSWE
-567 QRNLGAQRDASDSD
+567 QRNLGPQRDASDTD

-587 FRTWSPTADPTRVFP
+587 FRAWSPTTDPTRVFP
-602 RISNLVNGT
+602 RISDLINGT

-635 AAGGAAVNTGDMS
+635 AAGGAAVNTDDMAI
-648 VEVVDVGSGFSVT
+648 EVVDTGGGFSVT
-661 SQSTGETW
+661 SQSSGETW
-669 AKGSTQTI
+669 GKGTTQTI
-677 TWDVAG
+677 TWNVAG

-720 ITVPDVET
+720 IIVPDVET

-737 SGNIFFNINDANIA
+737 AGNIFFDINDSNIA
-751 VGVAVTQYTAT
+751 VGVAVTQYTST
-762 DTPVAIID
+762 DTPVNIID
-770 NSTIQSTIT
+770 NTTIQSTIT

-819 EVGSSGDNFS
+819 EVGGSGDNFT

-835 AAADSITSGSA
+835 DAADSITSGSA
-846 PFAGTFR
+846 PFAGSFR
-853 PVDAFAPLNGTE
+853 PVDAFAPLNGTD
-865 VVGDWVL
+865 VVGDWIL

-908 GTNEVSE
+908 GANEVLE

-929 DDPDSSDTVTY
+929 DDPDSGDTVTY

-974 ITAKATSTDGSMVS
+974 ITVKATSTDGSMVS
-988 NDFIINVLNVDDA
+988 NDFTINVLNVNDA

-1050 FVIDLNDLNQTPTT
+1050 FVIDLNDLNQVPTT
-1064 GTIGDFFEFHVGNDD
+1064 GTVGDFFEFHVGNDD
-1079 TPAGWTAAPSPTL
+1079 TPAGWATAPSPTL
-1092 VYQSDVDASG
+1092 VYQSDIDASG

-1217 GSGWSGFGNSESG
+1217 GSGWSGSG
-1230 NSESGNNGKSNFG
+1230 NSEPGNDEKSGFG
-1243 FDFGFTMGADFSMGD
+1243 FDFGFTMGADFGTGD
-1258 VGKESG
+1258 VSKESG
-1264 FSSGNQNLNISR
+1264 SNSGNQNLNMPR
-1276 DSEES
+1276 ESEES
-1281 GQAMPLQLA
+1281 GQTMPLQLA
-1290 GNQSNQFAG
+1290 GNQSNQLAG
-1299 WLTGN
+1299 WNTGN

-1318 LFPQADSFEL
+1318 LLSQADSFEL

-1337 FGL
+1337 FAL

>member
-1 MRDRIKFIP
+1 MLSRIKSSPRHPRIRP
-10 QYSRLRTRDNKRAS
+10 RGNKRIS
-24 NRSTA
+24 NRLTV
-29 KLAYEA
+29 KLAYES

-57 DAVQAAVGTNY
+57 DAVHSAVGVNY
-68 IQANE
+68 IQASE
-73 FSLYGIN
+73 FSLYDIN
-80 EAELLSSLVEAPLEF
+80 ESELLSALNEAPLEF
-95 TPGYLDSSI
+95 TPDYWDSSI
-104 VLSIPTPSG
+104 VLSIPTPLG
-113 AFDQFKIVEA
+113 TFDQFRIVEA
-123 PIMEPELAERFP
+123 PVMEPALAERFP
-135 DIKTYRGFGL
+135 DIKTYRGFGV
-145 ENASDTIR
+145 ENAADTIR
-153 LDFTPHGFHA
+153 LDFTSHGFHA
-163 SVRNATH
+163 SVRDATH

-191 RGQVVDAER
+191 QGQIIDSER
-200 ATLSESVYSDTGEL
+200 ATFSESVFSNSGEL

-220 LPVEYHSELHDHSE
+220 FDTQLHSELHAHSIAHHHSELHDHSE
-234 SHDHSE
+234 
-240 FHDHSNADHHSE
+240 
-252 FHHHSEFDHHLEF
+252 FDHP
-265 HEHSALDHHT
+265 SG
-275 TDESDHSLVPSG
+275 DESDHDLVPLG
-287 GDGEGDIYGF
+287 GEGEGDIYGF
-297 GPHGAQLRTYELA
+297 GPHGSQLRTYQLA

-335 VNRVVGIYEIDVA
+335 INRVVGIYEIDIA
-348 VRLVLV
+348 VRMVLV

-402 TGGGGVASLG
+402 TGGGGIASLG

-443 MGHQFGGNHTFNGDS
+443 LGHQFGGNHTFNGDS
-458 GSCAGGNRNG
+458 GNCAGGNRNG

-530 PTVNAGSDFVIPDQ
+530 PTVDAGSDFVIPAR
-544 TPFELTAIGSDSD
+544 TPFELTAVGSDSD
-557 SGDSLTYSWE
+557 SGDVLTYSWE
-567 QRNLGAQRDASDSD
+567 QRNLGPQRDASDTD

-587 FRTWSPTADPTRVFP
+587 FRAWSPTTDPTRVFP
-602 RISNLVNGT
+602 RISDLINGT

-635 AAGGAAVNTGDMS
+635 AAGGAAVNTDDMAI
-648 VEVVDVGSGFSVT
+648 EVVDTGGGFSVT
-661 SQSTGETW
+661 SQSSGETW
-669 AKGSTQTI
+669 GKGTTQTV
-677 TWDVAG
+677 TWNVAG

-720 ITVPDVET
+720 IIVPDVET

-737 SGNIFFNINDANIA
+737 AGNIFFDINDSNIA
-751 VGVAVTQYTAT
+751 VGVAVTQYTST
-762 DTPVAIID
+762 DTPVNIID
-770 NSTIQSTIT
+770 NTTIQSTIT

-819 EVGSSGDNFS
+819 EVGGSGDNFT

-835 AAADSITSGSA
+835 DAADSITSGSA
-846 PFAGTFR
+846 PFAGSFR
-853 PVDAFAPLNGTE
+853 PVDAFAPLNGTD
-865 VVGDWVL
+865 VVGDWIL

-908 GTNEVSE
+908 GANEVLE

-929 DDPDSSDTVTY
+929 DDPDSGDTVTY

-974 ITAKATSTDGSMVS
+974 ITVKATSTDGSMVS
-988 NDFIINVLNVDDA
+988 NDFTINVLNVNDA

-1050 FVIDLNDLNQTPTT
+1050 FVIDLNDLNQVPTT
-1064 GTIGDFFEFHVGNDD
+1064 GTVGDFFEFHVGNDD
-1079 TPAGWTAAPSPTL
+1079 TPAGWATAPSPTL
-1092 VYQSDVDASG
+1092 VYQSDIDASG

-1217 GSGWSGFGNSESG
+1217 GSGWSGSG
-1230 NSESGNNGKSNFG
+1230 NSEPGNDEKSGFG
-1243 FDFGFTMGADFSMGD
+1243 FDFGFTMGADFGTGD
-1258 VGKESG
+1258 VSKESG
-1264 FSSGNQNLNISR
+1264 FNSGNQNLNMPR
-1276 DSEES
+1276 ESEES
-1281 GQAMPLQLA
+1281 GQTMPLQLA
-1290 GNQSNQFAG
+1290 GNQSNQLAG
-1299 WLTGN
+1299 WNTGN

-1318 LFPQADSFEL
+1318 LLSQADSFEL

-1337 FGL
+1337 FAL

>member
-1 MRDRIKFIP
+1 MLSRIKSSPRHPRIRP
-10 QYSRLRTRDNKRAS
+10 RGNKRIS
-24 NRSTA
+24 NRLTA

-57 DAVQAAVGTNY
+57 DAVHSAVGVNY
-68 IQANE
+68 IQASE
-73 FSLYGIN
+73 FSLYDIN
-80 EAELLSSLVEAPLEF
+80 ESELLSALNEAPLEF
-95 TPGYLDSSI
+95 TPDYWDSSI
-104 VLSIPTPSG
+104 VLSIPTPLG
-113 AFDQFKIVEA
+113 TFDQFRIVEA
-123 PIMEPELAERFP
+123 PVMEPALAERFP
-135 DIKTYRGFGL
+135 DIKTYRGFGV
-145 ENASDTIR
+145 ENAADTIR
-153 LDFTPHGFHA
+153 LDFTSHGFHA
-163 SVRNATH
+163 SVRDATH

-191 RGQVVDAER
+191 QGQIIDSER
-200 ATLSESVYSDTGEL
+200 ATFSESVFSNSGEL

-220 LPVEYHSELHDHSE
+220 FDTQLHSELHAHSIAHHHSELHDHSE
-234 SHDHSE
+234 
-240 FHDHSNADHHSE
+240 
-252 FHHHSEFDHHLEF
+252 FDHP
-265 HEHSALDHHT
+265 SG
-275 TDESDHSLVPSG
+275 DESDHDLVPLG
-287 GDGEGDIYGF
+287 GEGEGDIYGF
-297 GPHGAQLRTYELA
+297 GPHGSQLRTYQLA

-335 VNRVVGIYEIDVA
+335 INRVVGIYEIDIA
-348 VRLVLV
+348 VRMVLV

-402 TGGGGVASLG
+402 TGGGGIASLG

-443 MGHQFGGNHTFNGDS
+443 LGHQFGGNHTFNGDS
-458 GSCAGGNRNG
+458 GNCAGGNRNG

-530 PTVNAGSDFVIPDQ
+530 PTVDAGSDFVIPAR
-544 TPFELTAIGSDSD
+544 TPFELTAVGSDSD
-557 SGDSLTYSWE
+557 SGDVLTYSWE
-567 QRNLGAQRDASDSD
+567 QRNLGPQRDASDTD

-587 FRTWSPTADPTRVFP
+587 FRAWSPTTDPTRVFP
-602 RISNLVNGT
+602 RISDLINGT

-635 AAGGAAVNTGDMS
+635 AAGGAAVNTDDMAI
-648 VEVVDVGSGFSVT
+648 EVVDTGGGFSVT
-661 SQSTGETW
+661 SQSSGETW
-669 AKGSTQTI
+669 GKGTTQTI
-677 TWDVAG
+677 TWNVAG

-720 ITVPDVET
+720 IIVPDVET

-737 SGNIFFNINDANIA
+737 AGNIFFDINDSNIA
-751 VGVAVTQYTAT
+751 VGVAVTQYTST
-762 DTPVAIID
+762 DTPVNIID
-770 NSTIQSTIT
+770 NTTIQSTIT

-819 EVGSSGDNFS
+819 EVGGSGDNFT

-835 AAADSITSGSA
+835 DAADSITSGSA
-846 PFAGTFR
+846 PFAGSFR
-853 PVDAFAPLNGTE
+853 PVDAFAPLNGTD
-865 VVGDWVL
+865 VVGDWIL

-908 GTNEVSE
+908 GANEVLE

-929 DDPDSSDTVTY
+929 DDPDSGDTVTY

-974 ITAKATSTDGSMVS
+974 ITVKATSTDGSMVS
-988 NDFIINVLNVDDA
+988 NDFTINVLNVNDA

-1050 FVIDLNDLNQTPTT
+1050 FVIDLNDLNQVPTT
-1064 GTIGDFFEFHVGNDD
+1064 GTVGDFFEFHVGNDD
-1079 TPAGWTAAPSPTL
+1079 TPAGWATAPSPTL
-1092 VYQSDVDASG
+1092 VYQSDIDASG

-1217 GSGWSGFGNSESG
+1217 GSGWSGSG
-1230 NSESGNNGKSNFG
+1230 NSEPGNDEKSGFG
-1243 FDFGFTMGADFSMGD
+1243 FDFGFTMGADFGTGD
-1258 VGKESG
+1258 VSKESG
-1264 FSSGNQNLNISR
+1264 FNSGNQNLNMPR
-1276 DSEES
+1276 ESEES
-1281 GQAMPLQLA
+1281 GQTMPLQLA
-1290 GNQSNQFAG
+1290 GNQSNQLAG
-1299 WLTGN
+1299 WNTGN

-1318 LFPQADSFEL
+1318 LLSQADSFEL

-1337 FGL
+1337 FAL

>member
-1 MRDRIKFIP
+1 MLSRIKSSPRHPRIRP
-10 QYSRLRTRDNKRAS
+10 RGNKRIS
-24 NRSTA
+24 NRLTA

-57 DAVQAAVGTNY
+57 DAVHSAVGVNY
-68 IQANE
+68 IQASE
-73 FSLYGIN
+73 FSLYDIN
-80 EAELLSSLVEAPLEF
+80 ESELLSALNEAPLEF
-95 TPGYLDSSI
+95 TPDYWDSSI
-104 VLSIPTPSG
+104 VLSIPTPLG
-113 AFDQFKIVEA
+113 TFDQFRIVEA
-123 PIMEPELAERFP
+123 PVMEPALAERFP
-135 DIKTYRGFGL
+135 DIKTYRGFGV
-145 ENASDTIR
+145 ENAADTIR
-153 LDFTPHGFHA
+153 LDFTSHGFHA
-163 SVRNATH
+163 SVRDATH

-191 RGQVVDAER
+191 QGQIIDSER
-200 ATLSESVYSDTGEL
+200 ATFSESVFSNSGEL

-220 LPVEYHSELHDHSE
+220 FDTQLHSELHAHSIAHHHSELHDHSE
-234 SHDHSE
+234 
-240 FHDHSNADHHSE
+240 
-252 FHHHSEFDHHLEF
+252 FDHL
-265 HEHSALDHHT
+265 SG
-275 TDESDHSLVPSG
+275 DESDHDLVPLG
-287 GDGEGDIYGF
+287 GEGEGDIYGF
-297 GPHGAQLRTYELA
+297 GPHGSQLRTYQLA

-335 VNRVVGIYEIDVA
+335 INRVVGIYEIDIA
-348 VRLVLV
+348 VRMVLV

-402 TGGGGVASLG
+402 TGGGGIASLG

-443 MGHQFGGNHTFNGDS
+443 LGHQFGGNHTFNGDS
-458 GSCAGGNRNG
+458 GNCAGGNRNG

-530 PTVNAGSDFVIPDQ
+530 PTVDAGSDFVIPAR
-544 TPFELTAIGSDSD
+544 TPFELTAVGSDSD
-557 SGDSLTYSWE
+557 SGDVLTYSWE
-567 QRNLGAQRDASDSD
+567 QRNLGPQRDASDTD

-587 FRTWSPTADPTRVFP
+587 FRAWSPTTDPTRVFP
-602 RISNLVNGT
+602 RISDLVNGT

-635 AAGGAAVNTGDMS
+635 AAGGAAVNTDDMAI
-648 VEVVDVGSGFSVT
+648 EVVDTGGGFSVT
-661 SQSTGETW
+661 SQSSGETW
-669 AKGSTQTI
+669 GKGTTQTV
-677 TWDVAG
+677 TWNVAG

-720 ITVPDVET
+720 IIVPDVET

-737 SGNIFFNINDANIA
+737 AGNIFFDINDSNIA
-751 VGVAVTQYTAT
+751 VGVAVTQYTSS
-762 DTPVAIID
+762 DTPVNIID
-770 NSTIQSTIT
+770 NTTIQSTIT

-819 EVGSSGDNFS
+819 EVGGSGDNFT

-835 AAADSITSGSA
+835 DAADSITSGSA
-846 PFAGTFR
+846 PFAGSFR
-853 PVDAFAPLNGTE
+853 PVDAFAPLNGTD
-865 VVGDWVL
+865 VVGDWIL

-908 GTNEVSE
+908 GANEVLE

-929 DDPDSSDTVTY
+929 DDPDSGDTVTY

-974 ITAKATSTDGSMVS
+974 ITVKATSTDGSMVS
-988 NDFIINVLNVDDA
+988 NDFTINVLNVNDA

-1050 FVIDLNDLNQTPTT
+1050 FVIDLNDLNQVPTT
-1064 GTIGDFFEFHVGNDD
+1064 GTVGDFFEFHVGNDD
-1079 TPAGWTAAPSPTL
+1079 TPAGWATAPSPTL
-1092 VYQSDVDASG
+1092 VYQSDIDASG

-1217 GSGWSGFGNSESG
+1217 GSGWSGSG
-1230 NSESGNNGKSNFG
+1230 NSEPGNDEKSGFG
-1243 FDFGFTMGADFSMGD
+1243 FDFGFTMGSDFGTGD
-1258 VGKESG
+1258 VSKESG
-1264 FSSGNQNLNISR
+1264 FNSGNQNLNMPR
-1276 DSEES
+1276 ESEES
-1281 GQAMPLQLA
+1281 GQTMPLQLA
-1290 GNQSNQFAG
+1290 GNQSNQLAG
-1299 WLTGN
+1299 WNTGN

-1318 LFPQADSFEL
+1318 LLSQADSFEL

-1337 FGL
+1337 FAL